1 MGVESGWFRLTGI
14 AAVMVLVKQTGDQIM
29 TALEDIQVQIGQINT
44 ATNDIA
50 DDIKGLKEQ
59 LDQAITS
66 GDVEA
71 QLEEKL
77 RTVSD
82 ALAPLVTRLEDVAS
96 QTDTTQP
103 TTDEGAHVDN
113 TLPEPETP
121 TR

>member
-1 MGVESGWFRLTGI
+1 MGVESSWFKITGL
-14 AAVMVLVKQTGDQIM
+14 AAVMVQIKQTGDQIM

-50 DDIKGLKEQ
+50 DDIKGLKQQ
-59 LDQAITS
+59 LDEAITS

-71 QLEEKL
+71 QVEEKL
-77 RTVSD
+77 RVVSD
-82 ALAPLVTRLEDVAS
+82 ALAPIVTRLEDVAS
-96 QTDTTQP
+96 QTDTTQ
-103 TTDEGAHVDN
+103 GAHVDN